1 MRVFLDLCS
10 IILIITRLR
19 MKFLVVALL
28 VGAASS
34 FKISSKED
42 LIKRFGEN
50 NVSFHP
56 NPR

>member
-1 MRVFLDLCS
+1 
-10 IILIITRLR
+10 

>member
-1 MRVFLDLCS
+1 
-10 IILIITRLR
+10 

-28 VGAASS
+28 VGASSS

-50 NVSFHP
+50 NVSFDP